1 MQIKSYLLDIFFKVQ
16 MEGCTCSIRVTYG
29 EARQGGV

>member
-1 MQIKSYLLDIFFKVQ
+1 MQIKSYLLDIFFKVR